1 MQILIAPNA
10 FKHSLTANET
20 AHAIREGLN
29 RSGLNFTSECF
40 PIADGGDGTGH
51 LIVEK
56 CGGIWHEYDVHDPLG
71 RLIKASLGI
80 IDQGKTAV
88 IEMADASGIR
98 LLSAEER
105 SPLMATSFGTGELIS
120 FALDRQV
127 ENIII
132 GLGGSATVDGGIGIL
147 SALGIKFRDADGLE
161 LAALPYNMSRFQH
174 IDNSS
179 FDKRVLNCRITVL
192 CDVDNVL
199 LGEQGSA
206 AVFGPQKGAS
216 PADVK
221 LLDHALSNLSELA
234 LKLKGI
240 NMNEILHGGAAGGIA
255 ATMRTFLDA
264 ELVNGG
270 EHFLQITDFEKSLE
284 NADLLITGE
293 GSLDE
298 QTLQGK
304 GPFAVAK
311 YAKEKGIPVIGLA
324 GKVPMEDHPEMNKFF
339 DLLLAIGNQ
348 PSDLETAMKYTA
360 SNLIRTA
367 IAIGRFLLLSKG
379 I

>member
-1 MQILIAPNA
+1 MHILIAPNA

-20 AHAIREGLN
+20 AEAIQEGLK

-56 CGGIWHEYDVHDPLG
+56 CGGIWHEYNVHDPLG
-71 RLIKASLGI
+71 RIIKASLGI

-98 LLSAEER
+98 LLKQDER
-105 SPLMATSFGTGELIS
+105 SPLLASSFGTGELIR

-127 ENIII
+127 EKIII

-147 SALGIKFRDADGLE
+147 SALGMKFRDGNGLE
-161 LAALPYNMSRFQH
+161 MDAMPLNMSRFH
-174 IDNSS
+174 HMDSS
-179 FDKRVLNCRITVL
+179 AFDQRFLKCHITVL
-192 CDVDNVL
+192 CDVDNLL

-216 PADVK
+216 LADVK
-221 LLDHALSNLSELA
+221 FLDLALTNLSDLA
-234 LKLKGI
+234 FMSTGI
-240 NMNEILHGGAAGGIA
+240 KMNEIIHGGAAGGIA
-255 ATMRTFLDA
+255 ATLRVFLNA

-270 EHFLQITDFEKSLE
+270 DHFLQITGFKESLKS
-284 NADLLITGE
+284 ADLLITGE

-324 GKVPMEDHPEMNKFF
+324 GKVPLVDHPEMNKYF

-348 PSDLETAMKYTA
+348 PTDLETAMKYTA
-360 SNLIRTA
+360 SNLIRTSKTV
-367 IAIGRFLLLSKG
+367 GRLLSLSKG

>member
-1 MQILIAPNA
+1 MHILIAPNA

-20 AHAIREGLN
+20 ADAIQEGLK

-56 CGGIWHEYDVHDPLG
+56 CGGVWHEYEVHDPLG

-80 IDQGKTAV
+80 TDQGKTAV

-98 LLSAEER
+98 LLNPEER
-105 SPLMATSFGTGELIS
+105 LPLMASSFGTGELIR

-127 ENIII
+127 EKIII

-147 SALGIKFRDADGLE
+147 SALGMKFRDADGLE
-161 LAALPYNMSRFQH
+161 LAALPLNMSSFRQ
-174 IDNSS
+174 IDAAA
-179 FDKRVLNCRITVL
+179 FDKRVLKCHITVL
-192 CDVDNVL
+192 CDVDNLL

-206 AVFGPQKGAS
+206 AVFGPQKGAR
-216 PADVK
+216 PEDVK
-221 LLDHALSNLSELA
+221 FLDLALTNLSDLGF
-234 LKLKGI
+234 KSTGI
-240 NMNEILHGGAAGGIA
+240 KMNEIIHGGAAGGIA
-255 ATMRTFLDA
+255 ATLRAFLNA

-270 EHFLQITDFEKSLE
+270 EHFLQITGFKESLKTA
-284 NADLLITGE
+284 NLLITGE

-311 YAKEKGIPVIGLA
+311 SAKEKGIPVIGLA
-324 GKVPMEDHPEMNKFF
+324 GKVPLHDHPEMNKYF
-339 DLLLAIGNQ
+339 DLLFAIGNQ
-348 PSDLETAMKYTA
+348 PTDLETAMKYTA
-360 SNLIRTA
+360 SNLIRTSL
-367 IAIGRFLLLSKG
+367 AIGRFLSLSKG

>member
-1 MQILIAPNA
+1 MHILIAPNA

-20 AHAIREGLN
+20 ADAIQEGLK

-56 CGGIWHEYDVHDPLG
+56 CGGIWQEYAVQDPLG
-71 RLIKASLGI
+71 RTIKASLGL

-98 LLSAEER
+98 LLNPDER
-105 SPLMATSFGTGELIS
+105 SPLMASSFGTGELIR

-127 ENIII
+127 EKIII

-147 SALGIKFRDADGLE
+147 SALGMKFRDAGGLE
-161 LAALPYNMSRFQH
+161 LAALPSNMSRFH
-174 IDNSS
+174 HFDSS
-179 FDKRVLNCRITVL
+179 AFDERVLKCQIIAL
-192 CDVDNVL
+192 CDVDNIL

-206 AVFGPQKGAS
+206 VVFGPQKGAS
-216 PADVK
+216 LEDVE
-221 LLDHALSNLSELA
+221 LLDLGLSNLSDIA
-234 LKLKGI
+234 FSYTGI
-240 NMNEILHGGAAGGIA
+240 NMNEIIHGGAAGGIA
-255 ATMRTFLDA
+255 ATLRAFLNAD
-264 ELVNGG
+264 LVNGG
-270 EHFLQITDFEKSLE
+270 EHFLQITDFEKSLK

-311 YAKEKGIPVIGLA
+311 FAKQKGIPVIGLA
-324 GKVPMEDHPEMNKFF
+324 GKVPMEDHPGMNKFF
-339 DLLLAIGNQ
+339 DLLLSIGNQ
-348 PSDLETAMKYTA
+348 PTDLETAMKYTA
-360 SNLIRTA
+360 SNLIRTSLA
-367 IAIGRFLLLSKG
+367 VGRFLLLSKD